1 MPSQNDGLFSNI
13 STNDRNSVSLS
24 ASEVSIMFLGR
35 TFLDLFGGI
44 SWIAKPDGQSHIAS
58 DFCKGFEILYA
69 ARTC

>member
-1 MPSQNDGLFSNI
+1 MLPLLQKAAFD
-13 STNDRNSVSLS
+13 S
-24 ASEVSIMFLGR
+24 AGFMLLVHASISIMFIGLN
-35 TFLDLFGGI
+35 FLDLFGGI